1 MEGFWRVL
9 EGLGG
14 FRRVLEGC
22 GGFERFWSVQQD
34 FGGFWRVVHGFC
46 RVFGSFVSS
55 ANKFKSNKNF
65 KAFAIITTIFF
76 INPEYR
82 ICEILQYPKQSN
94 RFIAGGLWS
103 IRKYTPAMHYILT
116 LYTRF

>member
-1 MEGFWRVL
+1 MEGLNGFGGFSRILEGFWRVL
-9 EGLGG
+9 EGSA
-14 FRRVLEGC
+14 
-22 GGFERFWSVQQD
+22 W
-34 FGGFWRVVHGFC
+34 FC

-94 RFIAGGLWS
+94 RFIAGGLWKYLV
-103 IRKYTPAMHYILT
+103 IREYTPAMHYILT
-116 LYTRF
+116 LYITF

>member
-1 MEGFWRVL
+1 MEGLNGFGGFNRIL
-9 EGLGG
+9 EGLAG
-14 FRRVLEGC
+14 FL
-22 GGFERFWSVQQD
+22 
-34 FGGFWRVVHGFC
+34 RVVHGFC
-46 RVFGSFVSS
+46 RVFGSFVLS

-94 RFIAGGLWS
+94 RFIAGDFRN
-103 IRKYTPAMHYILT
+103 I
-116 LYTRF
+116 

>member
-22 GGFERFWSVQQD
+22 GGFERFWRVQQD

-65 KAFAIITTIFF
+65 EAFAIITTIFF
-76 INPEYR
+76 LS
-82 ICEILQYPKQSN
+82 ILNIEFARSYNIQSN
-94 RFIAGGLWS
+94 QTCSLLGDFGNI
-103 IRKYTPAMHYILT
+103 
-116 LYTRF
+116 

>member
-1 MEGFWRVL
+1 MVLEGSAGFWRV
-9 EGLGG
+9 
-14 FRRVLEGC
+14 
-22 GGFERFWSVQQD
+22 

-94 RFIAGGLWS
+94 RFIAGGLWKYLV
-103 IRKYTPAMHYILT
+103 IREYTPAMHYILT
-116 LYTRF
+116 LYITF

>member
-1 MEGFWRVL
+1 M

-22 GGFERFWSVQQD
+22 GGFERFWRLQQD

-55 ANKFKSNKNF
+55 ANKFKILKPLLLLQQYFLSILNIE
-65 KAFAIITTIFF
+65 FARSYNI
-76 INPEYR
+76 
-82 ICEILQYPKQSN
+82 QSN
-94 RFIAGGLWS
+94 QTGSLLGDFGNI
-103 IRKYTPAMHYILT
+103 
-116 LYTRF
+116 